1 LSQCSLIDR
10 GETQCTNKEY
20 EKHNK
25 QNRFF
30 DHLTSPY
37 KIDANAAAPFHAD
50 RIKYIHAQPVR
61 PSSAATVQALQ
72 NNTAKT
78 ALRNNINIL
87 FFLTVQ
93 FFQFHENQHQYSKD
107 TQIDPP
113 EEQAENHQNDPQIG
127 ETGF

>member
-1 LSQCSLIDR
+1 LSQCRFIDR
-10 GETQCTNKEY
+10 GETQSTD
-20 EKHNK
+20 EKHHENNK
-25 QNRFF
+25 QNCLF

-78 ALRNNINIL
+78 VLRNNINIL

-93 FFQFHENQHQYSKD
+93 FFQFHEN
-107 TQIDPP
+107 
-113 EEQAENHQNDPQIG
+113 
-127 ETGF
+127 